1 MIVVNYTRK
10 EVLIWRN
17 ATLVMDQGNV
27 GFVRVRV
34 ITAENSA
41 ETVGVLESVLLVM
54 ALGKNNRLHL

>member
-1 MIVVNYTRK
+1 
-10 EVLIWRN
+10 
-17 ATLVMDQGNV
+17 MDQGNV